1 MIYHKDTIIRI
12 QCVTKSVNIICDI
25 TCEMNLLE
33 LYYDTTDKIVQ
44 LHTRHIGI
52 YPI

>member
-44 LHTRHIGI
+44 FHTRRIGI